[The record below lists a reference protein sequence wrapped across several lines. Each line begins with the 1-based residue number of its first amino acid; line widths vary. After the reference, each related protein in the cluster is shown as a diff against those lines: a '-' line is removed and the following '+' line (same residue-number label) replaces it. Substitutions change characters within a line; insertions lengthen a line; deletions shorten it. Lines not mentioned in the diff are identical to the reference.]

1 MQFDRRTLMATGAM
15 LATAGLH
22 GTPASAQA
30 VATETTPQAPGFY
43 RFKVGD
49 FTVTTVNDGFV
60 LLPLDNLVTNAP
72 LAQVQAYL
80 QEAFLPTAVFHNSFT
95 LTFVQT
101 PDKLIMFDSG
111 TGGQMGP
118 QTGKLASNLRAA
130 GLDLSK
136 VTHVVFSHFHV
147 DHINGL
153 LTADGQPTVPQAE
166 IIVPDGEWSFWGDRS
181 NETRSPDFQK
191 RNFANVEKRFAPY
204 RSRVRQIAAG
214 SEVLP
219 GIHAIAAPGHTPS
232 HTIYRIENGGQQ
244 AMFIADTTHRPE
256 LFARHPGL
264 HAIIDFDQDLAETT
278 RRRVLDMVATD
289 RIRVTGYHYPFPANG
304 YILKEGADYRFVPAN
319 WTSAV

>member
-1 MQFDRRTLMATGAM
+1 MTAGTTLLATGLLRAPA
-15 LATAGLH
+15 LAQT
-22 GTPASAQA
+22 
-30 VATETTPQAPGFY
+30 VAPEAPVQAPGFY
-43 RFKVGD
+43 QFKVGE
-49 FTVTTVNDGFV
+49 FIVTTVNDGFV

-72 LAQVQAYL
+72 LAQVQTYL
-80 QEAFLPTAVFHNSFT
+80 QEAFLPTTVFHNSFT

-166 IIVPDGEWSFWGDRS
+166 IIMPEGEWSFWTDRS
-181 NETRSPDFQK
+181 NETRSPEFQK
-191 RNFANVEKRFAPY
+191 RNFANVAKRFAPY
-204 RSRVRQIAAG
+204 RSRVRQISAG

-256 LFARHPGL
+256 LFARHPEL
-264 HAIIDFDQDLAETT
+264 HAIIDFDQDLTETT
-278 RRRVLDMVATD
+278 RRRVLDMVAAD

-304 YILKEGADYRFVPAN
+304 YMLKEGANYRFVPAN
-319 WTSAV
+319 WTSTI